1 MPQPA
6 CFQAL
11 RRVPFWVVCA
21 ASLSACAG
29 ANDLDGRA
37 VYLGDFKLGH
47 NVVIAPNAVKGP
59 ASREA
64 TGEEWI
70 EAVSRSVD
78 ARFSRYEGARFVNLG
93 ISIDGYVLAVTGV
106 PLVAAPRSALI
117 IRVTAWNDAEGKK
130 FNEAPKLITVVED
143 LSPDTALSSGLTQ
156 TKEEQIENLS
166 VNAAKLI
173 EKWLVEQNEEFGWL
187 EPDGVPAKDKDT
199 PRFQP
204 GIAPPVVDPPE
215 DADVAPDTETATAP
229 DTETATETNPA
240 TDPTLSD
247 AETDADPAPA
257 DADPTP
263 VVEDPAPVT

>member
-21 ASLSACAG
+21 AGLSACAG

-37 VYLGDFKLGH
+37 IYLGDFKLGH
-47 NVVIAPNAVKGP
+47 NVVIAPNPVKGP

-64 TGEEWI
+64 KGEEWI

-130 FNEAPKLITVVED
+130 FNEQPKLITVVED

-204 GIAPPVVDPPE
+204 GIAPLVVDPPE
-215 DADVAPDTETATAP
+215 DAATAPDTETATAP
-229 DTETATETNPA
+229 DTETDPA
-240 TDPTLSD
+240 TDPTPSD
-247 AETDADPAPA
+247 VETDADPAPA